1 MDQIKSPQII
11 KPLSSDGKE
20 NRKYHRTSINV
31 QVSCVSLSE
40 EGLPLDQNKG
50 YLIDASQGGMAIEA
64 DGNALSDRIAIFF
77 TDADSQVVGILGKV
91 AYARKNANG
100 KYHIGVAFLAT
111 PEENIRFVSKA
122 VRVHHYYKNAVID

>member
-1 MDQIKSPQII
+1 
-11 KPLSSDGKE
+11 
-20 NRKYHRTSINV
+20 
-31 QVSCVSLSE
+31 
-40 EGLPLDQNKG
+40 
-50 YLIDASQGGMAIEA
+50 MAIEA

>member
-11 KPLSSDGKE
+11 KPLASDGKE
-20 NRKYHRTSINV
+20 NRKYHRTSISV

-50 YLIDASQGGMAIEA
+50 YLKDASQGGMAIEA
-64 DGNALSDRIAIFF
+64 DGNPLSDRIGIFF
-77 TDADSQVVGILGKV
+77 TDADSQIVGILAKV
-91 AYARKNANG
+91 AYARKNSNG
-100 KYHIGVAFLAT
+100 KYLIGVSFLAT
-111 PEENIRFVSKA
+111 PEENIQFVTKA